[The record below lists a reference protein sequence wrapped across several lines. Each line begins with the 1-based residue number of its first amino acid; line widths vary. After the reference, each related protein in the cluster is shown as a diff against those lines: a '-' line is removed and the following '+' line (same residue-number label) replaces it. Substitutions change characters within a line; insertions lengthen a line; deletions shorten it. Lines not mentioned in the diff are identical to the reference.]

1 MSTTNSKKRKLFK
14 LLAPQAESVY
24 LAASFNNWDPQAR
37 PLKKDARG
45 LWKTSVTLP
54 LGKHE
59 YRFVIDGEWH
69 DDPQCQ
75 EHLPN
80 PFGTTNCILHA

>member
-1 MSTTNSKKRKLFK
+1 MSMTNSKKRKLFK
-14 LLAPQAESVY
+14 LLAPQAESVC
-24 LAASFNNWDPQAR
+24 LAASFNDWDPQAR
-37 PLKKDARG
+37 PLKKDAQG

-59 YRFVIDGEWH
+59 YRFVVDGEWR
-69 DDPQCQ
+69 DDPQC
-75 EHLPN
+75 EERHPN